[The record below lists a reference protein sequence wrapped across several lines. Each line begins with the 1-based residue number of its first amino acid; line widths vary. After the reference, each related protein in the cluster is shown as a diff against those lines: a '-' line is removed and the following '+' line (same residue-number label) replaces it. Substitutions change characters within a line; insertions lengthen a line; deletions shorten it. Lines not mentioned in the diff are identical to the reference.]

1 MSGGGPFR
9 HDPSAPRSPGRCP
22 RCPDVELEPRA
33 HGSVELAICRSCR
46 GSRVGK
52 GRLLDLFTAA
62 DEELIGLARYERLA
76 SRDPPPRPAVV
87 LAVDES
93 DVLAPLACP
102 RCLVEMQRQETA
114 SGIAVDVCPH
124 HGLWFD
130 TAELEPFLAYILSMG
145 GEV

>member
-9 HDPSAPRSPGRCP
+9 GDPSTPGSPGHCP

-33 HGSVELAICRSCR
+33 HGSVELAFCRSCR
-46 GSRVGK
+46 GSWVGK
-52 GRLLDLFTAA
+52 GRLLDLLLAA
-62 DEELIGLARYERLA
+62 DKDLVGLSRHEQLH
-76 SRDPPPRPAVV
+76 SRDPPPRAREV
-87 LAVDES
+87 LAVDDS

-102 RCLVEMQRQETA
+102 CCFIEMQRQETA
-114 SGIAVDVCPH
+114 SGVAVDVCPR

-145 GEV
+145 